1 MIFPL
6 AAMVSMMT
14 RFAGTMSYGQ
24 VSDYLVNWY
33 IQEIIAPNEVVEE
46 KFDPFDEDV
55 VFATVPPTEETQG
68 EEE

>member
-1 MIFPL
+1 
-6 AAMVSMMT
+6 
-14 RFAGTMSYGQ
+14 MSYGQ